1 MVNLKSQS
9 ISQAAFIL
17 FFAAV
22 IRSILGVGSQMVIAA
37 KFGASAPL
45 DAYLVAFF
53 IPQIISD
60 FMLGGAVFFA
70 FIPVFMEYQTK
81 EGEEEAGQII
91 NSLINL
97 LSLILLGLMIIYI
110 IFVPSIMRLLA
121 PGFDEPTMRLTI
133 NLARFLAP
141 LIMIMGLT
149 LLVSAAFYGYQS
161 FTVPSLCG
169 LIPPC
174 LIISSVLLFGHRL
187 GIHSLAAGV
196 MVGLLLQLGLQWYF
210 FPKRGPKGF
219 RLRFYHPAMRK
230 ILLLMLPIILGTILS
245 QVNPA
250 IQRVLASRLREGSI
264 AAFNFAQMVNQFT
277 SNILISPI
285 IMALF
290 PFLVFQFAKGEK
302 EKFDHSVTLGIRIFN
317 FIALPITFYLIFFST
332 PIIKILF
339 EYGRFGTRD
348 TALTAGALTYLGI
361 GLFAGINLAFLSRA
375 FCALQDTLTPL
386 IASVFC
392 ALACIPLNLI
402 LVKYLDLNGLAL
414 TTSLIS
420 IICFSIVFLLFHLKV
435 RVKGSRLIFVAF
447 IKTLLI
453 TSVMG
458 IISYLIYKYSPEAM
472 LLIPRLI
479 ISVLA
484 GGIVFILLSYLIRME
499 EFFLILR
506 NLRWEKMISE

>member
-1 MVNLKSQS
+1 
-9 ISQAAFIL
+9 
-17 FFAAV
+17 
-22 IRSILGVGSQMVIAA
+22 
-37 KFGASAPL
+37 
-45 DAYLVAFF
+45 
-53 IPQIISD
+53 
-60 FMLGGAVFFA
+60 
-70 FIPVFMEYQTK
+70 
-81 EGEEEAGQII
+81 
-91 NSLINL
+91 
-97 LSLILLGLMIIYI
+97 
-110 IFVPSIMRLLA
+110 
-121 PGFDEPTMRLTI
+121 
-133 NLARFLAP
+133 
-141 LIMIMGLT
+141 T

-196 MVGLLLQLGLQWYF
+196 MVGLLLQLGFQWYF
-210 FPKRGPKGF
+210 LPKRGPKGF
-219 RLRFYHPAMRK
+219 CLRFYHPALKK
-230 ILLLMLPIILGTILS
+230 IIILMMPILLGTIIA
-245 QVNPA
+245 QVNPI
-250 IQRVLASRLREGSI
+250 IQRILASKLSEGSI
-264 AAFNFAQMVNQFT
+264 AAFNFAQMVG
-277 SNILISPI
+277 SLPLNIILSPI

-290 PFLVFQFAKGEK
+290 PFLALQCAKGET
-302 EKFDHSVTLGIRIFN
+302 ERFNASSTISLRLFN
-317 FIALPITFYLIFFST
+317 FIALPISFYLIFFST

-361 GLFAGINLAFLSRA
+361 GLFAGINLAFLGRA

-420 IICFSIVFLLFHLKV
+420 IICFLIIFLLFHLKV

-458 IISYLIYKYSPEAM
+458 IISYLVYKYCLPSLA
-472 LLIPRLI
+472 LIPRLI

-484 GGIVFILLSYLIRME
+484 GGIVFILLSYFIRME
-499 EFFLILR
+499 EFFLLSRYLKWEILVDMVKSKQETQ
-506 NLRWEKMISE
+506 NQIPE